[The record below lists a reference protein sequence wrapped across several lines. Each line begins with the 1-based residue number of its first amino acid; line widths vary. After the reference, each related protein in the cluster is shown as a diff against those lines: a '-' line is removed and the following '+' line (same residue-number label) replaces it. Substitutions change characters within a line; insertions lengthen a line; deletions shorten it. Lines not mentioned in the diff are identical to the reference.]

1 MKRFLF
7 IVALAALL
15 GQAAA
20 SQESHEPDEGSVL
33 ETARSKYFAE
43 KELPERDE
51 SIPQGGAGAGEAES
65 PAAQARERPYTPF
78 VLSLVPGLSFPF
90 GTYDATVHLGL
101 VGSLAGSVEG
111 LQLSNVFAIAEA
123 EVEGVQAA
131 GVFGIAGGA
140 IEGVQAAGVFAIA
153 GGAVEG
159 FQGAGVFNIADGEVD
174 GVQAAGVFNIA
185 DGAVDGFQ
193 AAGVFNIAGDLDGF
207 QAAGIFN
214 VAERVEG
221 SQAAAVL
228 NVAEELDGLQ
238 IGLVN
243 IADRMDGVQIG
254 LVNIA
259 LSPGLSSTGGF
270 YEPDTD
276 YLYGALQSGSRR
288 LYALISAGMPR
299 EDWGR
304 RSRDLLLGYGLGTR
318 LDLGLACLDLDL
330 SALSLVG
337 PQLPAIGEALDE
349 GRPLADEAASDLIPF
364 PSLRACLGLPLA
376 GKLRLVGGLKVDFD
390 LAEAPRLP
398 EALKRGRAHSSEL
411 FGVDYRAWTKLYL
424 GLEL

>member
-1 MKRFLF
+1 MNRFLF

-20 SQESHEPDEGSVL
+20 SQGTLEPDEGSVL
-33 ETARSKYFAE
+33 ETARSKYFSE

-51 SIPQGGAGAGEAES
+51 SLPQGGETEAAES
-65 PAAQARERPYTPF
+65 PAKARERPYAPF

-111 LQLSNVFAIAEA
+111 LQLANVFAIAEA
-123 EVEGVQAA
+123 EVEGFQAA
-131 GVFGIAGGA
+131 GVFSLAGGA
-140 IEGVQAAGVFAIA
+140 VEGVQAAGVFTIA
-153 GGAVEG
+153 GGAIEG
-159 FQGAGVFNIADGEVD
+159 FQGAGVFNIADGE
-174 GVQAAGVFNIA
+174 
-185 DGAVDGFQ
+185 VDGFQ

-207 QAAGIFN
+207 QAAGVFN

-221 SQAAAVL
+221 SQVAAVL

-318 LDLGLACLDLDL
+318 LELGQACLDLDL

-390 LAEAPRLP
+390 LADAPRLP

-424 GLEL
+424 GLAF